1 MSRKKIIVIFIV
13 GILFAAIGGALFPLI
28 DYFIQEE
35 IKKKMVISNTS
46 ETYDIWQD
54 VPVPVYMQFYVFDL
68 DNPEEVKNG
77 DKPSLIQRGPY
88 TYRERRTKF
97 DIVWNDNGTVTY
109 KQNRTFHFVQEM
121 SSGTETDMITTVNPI
136 VAVIAHSFKWMPSL
150 VKTIVSEVLGLDGEN
165 LFMTRPVEE
174 VLWGYDDPSLVLLN
188 KMIPAWF
195 QTTFIGY
202 FMRRNYTDDGLYTVH
217 TGETDI
223 GLVGIISRYNGD
235 SAVNVWST
243 PWANMVNG
251 TDGTL
256 SPPLDLD
263 RHVAQIFVSDVCR
276 SIRGVFK
283 EEVTLPQGIDLR
295 RYGGD
300 KNDML
305 NASANKDNIGFCIP
319 QTDCLPTG
327 LLNSTTC
334 QEPVDGFPLPIIVS
348 FPHFLYADPDVINSF
363 IGLQPNEDEHQTL
376 IDIEPWTGLVL
387 QAAKR
392 LQINIF
398 IEQVPYIKQTD
409 GIRKLYFPVF
419 WLNESSVTDDEH
431 ANLLKSELFTPMM
444 IADIVKYSLLAL
456 GGFFVLLA
464 VALLIHNKCKH
475 ESKSESVTQSRE
487 NHSAREDD
495 TTAPFLKSRSVTY
508 DDPLPGSSTLGNS
521 YQQVS
526 TSSSQGIPH
535 DSVGG
540 FQDEQ
545 RNLLPSDTEQTSVST
560 SSSQGIPHDSV
571 GGFQDEQR
579 NVLPSDT
586 EQTSVRTGDTQ
597 VAQGNNLHAE
607 NEPNRT

>member
-1 MSRKKIIVIFIV
+1 MRELIMVCCTQILDSSRKNLRPKMSRKKIIVIFIV

-121 SSGTETDMITTVNPI
+121 SSGSETDMITTVNPI

-202 FMRRNYTDDGLYTVH
+202 FMRRNYTDDGLYTVQ

-223 GLVGIISRYNGD
+223 RLVGIISRYNGD

-251 TDGTL
+251 TGWYNELPPKNATDDGLYTVYTGADNIEQMGTISRYNGDRYVKSWSTSWANMVNGSDGTL
-256 SPPLDLD
+256 CSPLKLN
-263 RHVAQIFVSDVCR
+263 RESLYVFASDICR
-276 SIRGVFK
+276 SLKIDFKK
-283 EEVTLPQGIDLR
+283 EEPLLR
-295 RYGGD
+295 GMKVRRFEVE
-300 KNDML
+300 KNAFI

-319 QTDCLPTG
+319 QSQCLPSG
-327 LLNSTTC
+327 LLNLTTC
-334 QEPVDGFPLPIIVS
+334 QKPVNGFTIPIIMS
-348 FPHFLYADPDVINSF
+348 LPHFLSADPEVSSSVL
-363 IGLQPNEDEHQTL
+363 GLQPSEQEHS
-376 IDIEPWTGLVL
+376 IYMDIEPWTGLVL
-387 QAAKR
+387 QGEKKI
-392 LQINIF
+392 QINIF
-398 IEQVPYIKQTD
+398 IQQN
-409 GIRKLYFPVF
+409 PV
-419 WLNESSVTDDEH
+419 L
-431 ANLLKSELFTPMM
+431 
-444 IADIVKYSLLAL
+444 
-456 GGFFVLLA
+456 
-464 VALLIHNKCKH
+464 
-475 ESKSESVTQSRE
+475 Q
-487 NHSAREDD
+487 
-495 TTAPFLKSRSVTY
+495 
-508 DDPLPGSSTLGNS
+508 
-521 YQQVS
+521 
-526 TSSSQGIPH
+526 
-535 DSVGG
+535 
-540 FQDEQ
+540 
-545 RNLLPSDTEQTSVST
+545 
-560 SSSQGIPHDSV
+560 
-571 GGFQDEQR
+571 
-579 NVLPSDT
+579 
-586 EQTSVRTGDTQ
+586 
-597 VAQGNNLHAE
+597 
-607 NEPNRT
+607 